1 VIKKR
6 VGGGLMME
14 KWMGGDMH
22 PSYRILMGPGPSNVH
37 YRVYQA
43 MSNPVIGYLDPQILA
58 CMDEISEMLRG
69 VFQTKNQVTLAI
81 SATGSA
87 GMETAYVN
95 FVEPGDVVVIGVNGF
110 FADRMTQVA
119 SRCGATV
126 IRVEEEWGK
135 MIEPEKMI
143 KALREHPEA
152 KICGVVHGETS
163 TGVRQPLEEIG
174 AYCKRTNTL
183 LVVDAVTTVG
193 GYDVKVDEWGIDV
206 CYGSSQKCLG
216 VPPGL
221 SPITVSS
228 KAMAVLHSRKTKVQS
243 FYLDL
248 GLLEKYWGQER
259 VYHHTAPASMFY
271 ALREGLK
278 IIFEE
283 GLEARFMRH
292 QTLGDRLKMELE
304 GLGFKLFA
312 QEGYRLPMLTSVIL
326 PDRVEDA
333 KIRSRLLNEY
343 NIEVGGGLGWLKGK
357 IWRVGLMGE
366 TCKLRYIHCL
376 MGALGDILA

>member
-1 VIKKR
+1 
-6 VGGGLMME
+6 MME

-43 MSNPVIGYLDPQILA
+43 MSNPVIGYLDPQILT

-81 SATGSA
+81 SATGSS
-87 GMETAYVN
+87 GMEASYVN

-119 SRCGATV
+119 SRCGAQV
-126 IRVEEEWGK
+126 IRVEGEWGK
-135 MIEPEKMI
+135 IVEPERVI
-143 KALREHPEA
+143 KALKEHPEA
-152 KICGVVHGETS
+152 NICGVVHAETS

-174 AYCKRTNTL
+174 AYCKKANTL
-183 LVVDAVTTVG
+183 LVVDAVTSLG
-193 GYDVKVDEWGIDV
+193 ACNVKVDDWGIDV
-206 CYGSSQKCLG
+206 CYSCSQKGLS

-221 SPITVSS
+221 SPITVGP
-228 KAMAVLHSRKTKVQS
+228 KAMEMLRSRKSKVQS

-248 GLLEKYWGQER
+248 ILLEKYWGQER
-259 VYHHTAPASMFY
+259 VYHHTAPVSMFY

-283 GLEARFMRH
+283 GLESRFRRH
-292 QTLGDRLKMELE
+292 EVLGDRLKMELE
-304 GLGFKLFA
+304 GFGFKLFA
-312 QEGYRLPMLTSVIL
+312 QEGYRLPMLTSVVL
-326 PDRVEDA
+326 PDWVDDA
-333 KIRSRLLNEY
+333 KTRSRLLNEY
-343 NIEVGGGLGWLKGK
+343 NIEVGAGLGWLKGK

-366 TCKLRYIHCL
+366 TCKTRYIHCL
-376 MGALGDILA
+376 MGALREILA

>member
-1 VIKKR
+1 
-6 VGGGLMME
+6 ME
-14 KWMGGDMH
+14 KWIEGDLH

-81 SATGSA
+81 SGTGSS
-87 GMETAYVN
+87 GMEASYVN
-95 FVEPGDVVVIGVNGF
+95 FVEPGDVVVIGISGF

-119 SRCGATV
+119 SRCGAKV
-126 IRVEEEWGK
+126 IRVEGEWGK
-135 MIEPEKMI
+135 IVDPEKII
-143 KALREHPEA
+143 KTLKEHPEA

-174 AYCKRTNTL
+174 AYCQKGHTL

-206 CYGSSQKCLG
+206 CYGSSQKCLS

-228 KAMAVLHSRKTKVQS
+228 KAMDVLRSRKTKVQS

-248 GLLEKYWGQER
+248 TLLEKYWGEER
-259 VYHHTAPASMFY
+259 VYHHTAPVSMFY

-278 IIFEE
+278 IVFEE
-283 GLEARFMRH
+283 GLENRFRRH
-292 QTLGDRLKMELE
+292 EMLGDRLKMELE
-304 GLGFKLFA
+304 GFGFKLFA
-312 QEGYRLPMLTSVIL
+312 QEGYRLPMLTSVAL
-326 PDRVEDA
+326 PDWVDDA
-333 KIRSRLLNEY
+333 KTRSRLLNEY
-343 NIEVGGGLGWLKGK
+343 NIEVGAGLGWLKGK
-357 IWRVGLMGE
+357 VWRVGLMGE
-366 TCKLRYIHCL
+366 TCKTRYIHCL
-376 MGALGDILA
+376 MGALREILS

>member
-1 VIKKR
+1 
-6 VGGGLMME
+6 MME
-14 KWMGGDMH
+14 KWMGGDNH

-69 VFQTKNQVTLAI
+69 VFQTKNRVTLAI

-87 GMETAYVN
+87 GMETSFVN

-119 SRCGATV
+119 SRSGAKV

-143 KALREHPEA
+143 KALREHPKA
-152 KICGVVHGETS
+152 KVCGMVHGETS

-174 AYCKRTNTL
+174 AYCKRTDTL
-183 LVVDAVTTVG
+183 LVVDSVTTVG
-193 GYDVKVDEWGIDV
+193 GYDVRVDEWGIDV

-228 KAMAVLHSRKTKVQS
+228 KAMDVLHSRKTKVQS

-248 GLLEKYWGQER
+248 TLLEKYWGEER

-283 GLEARFMRH
+283 GLEARFERH

-312 QEGYRLPMLTSVIL
+312 QEGYRLPMLTSVVL
-326 PDRVEDA
+326 PDGVDDA
-333 KIRSRLLNEY
+333 KMRSRLLNEY
-343 NIEVGGGLGWLKGK
+343 NIEVGGGLGYLKGK

-376 MGALGDILA
+376 MGALKDILA

>member
-1 VIKKR
+1 
-6 VGGGLMME
+6 MME
-14 KWMGGDMH
+14 KWMGGDVH

-69 VFQTKNQVTLAI
+69 IFQTENQVTLAI
-81 SATGSA
+81 SGTGSS
-87 GMETAYVN
+87 GMEASYVN
-95 FVEPGDVVVIGVNGF
+95 FIEPGDVVVIGVNGF

-119 SRCGATV
+119 SRCGAKV

-135 MIEPEKMI
+135 IIEPEKII
-143 KALREHPEA
+143 KALKEHPEA
-152 KICGVVHGETS
+152 KICGLVHGETS

-174 AYCKRTNTL
+174 AYCQKGDTL
-183 LVVDAVTTVG
+183 LVADAVTTLG
-193 GYDVKVDEWGIDV
+193 GYDVKVDKWGIDV
-206 CYGSSQKCLG
+206 CYGSSQKCLS

-228 KAMAVLHSRKTKVQS
+228 KAMDVVRARKTKVQS

-248 GLLEKYWGQER
+248 VLLEKYWGQER

-278 IIFEE
+278 IVFEE
-283 GLEARFMRH
+283 GLKARFQRH
-292 QTLGDRLKMELE
+292 ELLGDRLKMELE
-304 GLGFKLFA
+304 GFGFKLFA
-312 QEGYRLPMLTSVIL
+312 QEGYRLPMLTSVAL
-326 PDRVEDA
+326 PDRFDDV

-343 NIEVGGGLGWLKGK
+343 NIEVGGGLGWLKGR

-366 TCKLRYIHCL
+366 TCKIRYIHCL
-376 MGALGDILA
+376 TGALREILV

>member
-1 VIKKR
+1 
-6 VGGGLMME
+6 ME
-14 KWMGGDMH
+14 RWMGGDMH

-69 VFQTKNQVTLAI
+69 IFQTKNQVTLAI
-81 SATGSA
+81 SATGSS
-87 GMETAYVN
+87 GMEASYVN
-95 FVEPGDVVVIGVNGF
+95 FVEPGDTVVIGVNGF

-119 SRCGATV
+119 SRCGAKV
-126 IRVEEEWGK
+126 VRVEQEWGK
-135 MIEPEKMI
+135 MIEPEKMV
-143 KALREHPEA
+143 KALKEHPEA

-174 AYCKRTNTL
+174 AHCKKGDTL
-183 LVVDAVTTVG
+183 LVVDAVTTIG
-193 GYDVKVDEWGIDV
+193 GYDLRVDEWGIDV
-206 CYGSSQKCLG
+206 CYGSSQKCLS

-228 KAMAVLHSRKTKVQS
+228 KAMDVLRTRKTQVQS

-248 GLLEKYWGQER
+248 ILLEKYWGQER

-271 ALREGLK
+271 ALREGLT
-278 IIFEE
+278 IIYEE
-283 GLEARFMRH
+283 GLENRFRRH
-292 QTLGDRLKMELE
+292 EMLGDRLKMELE
-304 GLGFKLFA
+304 GFGFRLFA
-312 QEGYRLPMLTSVIL
+312 QEGYRLPMLTSVAL
-326 PDRVEDA
+326 PDWVDDA
-333 KIRSRLLNEY
+333 KTRSRLLNDY
-343 NIEVGGGLGWLKGK
+343 NIEVGAGLGYLKGK

-376 MGALGDILA
+376 TGALKEILS

>member
-1 VIKKR
+1 
-6 VGGGLMME
+6 MME
-14 KWMGGDMH
+14 KWIEGDLH

-69 VFQTKNQVTLAI
+69 VFQTKNRVTLAI
-81 SATGSA
+81 SGTGSS
-87 GMETAYVN
+87 GMEASYVN
-95 FVEPGDVVVIGVNGF
+95 FVEPGDVVVIGISGF

-119 SRCGATV
+119 SRCGAKV
-126 IRVEEEWGK
+126 IRVEGEWGK
-135 MIEPEKMI
+135 IVEPEKMI
-143 KALREHPEA
+143 KALKKHPEA

-174 AYCKRTNTL
+174 AYCQKGHVL

-206 CYGSSQKCLG
+206 CYGSSQKCLS

-228 KAMAVLHSRKTKVQS
+228 KAMDVVHSRKTQVQS

-248 GLLEKYWGQER
+248 ILLEKYWGEER
-259 VYHHTAPASMFY
+259 VYHHTAPVSMFY

-278 IIFEE
+278 IVFEE
-283 GLEARFMRH
+283 GLENRFRRH
-292 QTLGDRLKMELE
+292 EMLGDRLKMELE
-304 GLGFKLFA
+304 GFGFKLFA
-312 QEGYRLPMLTSVIL
+312 QEGYRLPMLTSVAL
-326 PDRVEDA
+326 PDWVDDA
-333 KIRSRLLNEY
+333 KTRSRLLNEY
-343 NIEVGGGLGWLKGK
+343 NIEVGAGLGWLKGK
-357 IWRVGLMGE
+357 VWRVGLMGE
-366 TCKLRYIHCL
+366 TCKTRYIHCL
-376 MGALGDILA
+376 MGALREILS

>member
-1 VIKKR
+1 
-6 VGGGLMME
+6 MME

-69 VFQTKNQVTLAI
+69 VFQTKNKVTLAI
-81 SATGSA
+81 SATGSS
-87 GMETAYVN
+87 GMETSYVN

-119 SRCGATV
+119 SRCGAKV

-135 MIEPEKMI
+135 IIDPEKMI
-143 KALREHPEA
+143 KALKEHPEA

-163 TGVRQPLEEIG
+163 TGVRLPLDEIG
-174 AYCKRTNTL
+174 AYCKKVNTL
-183 LVVDAVTTVG
+183 LVVDAVTTLG
-193 GYDVKVDEWGIDV
+193 GYELKVDDWGIDV
-206 CYGSSQKCLG
+206 CYASSQKCLSA
-216 VPPGL
+216 PPGL

-228 KAMAVLHSRKTKVQS
+228 KAMDTLRARKTMVQS

-248 GLLEKYWGQER
+248 LLLEKYWGEER
-259 VYHHTAPASMFY
+259 VYHHTAPVSMFY
-271 ALREGLK
+271 ALREALK
-278 IIFEE
+278 IVYEE
-283 GLEARFMRH
+283 GLENRFRRH
-292 QTLGDRLKMELE
+292 EMLGDRLKMELE

-312 QEGYRLPMLTSVIL
+312 QEGYRLPMLTSVGL
-326 PDRVEDA
+326 PVGMDDA
-333 KIRSRLLNEY
+333 RTRSRLLNEY
-343 NIEVGGGLGWLKGK
+343 NIEVGAGLGWLKGK

-366 TCKLRYIHCL
+366 TCKLRYIHCFL
-376 MGALGDILA
+376 GALREIAA